1 MPTQAS
7 RLVNDISYL
16 PAILGRMG
24 LSIAEAQDELNQG
37 YVQAV
42 AELVKLL
49 GGIPKAPEKD
59 PADKTTTPPSIDP
72 QIATLLLQLAPSRYQ
87 FSETT
92 FDFNADLAESF
103 SAAASGALRL
113 GTKAVALNAAM
124 SVGFGY
130 DYRAAARISYD
141 FPHWTVRAEAVADS
155 PAWAIIKRAE
165 AWPAHLVVLGAH
177 GHSAL
182 SRFVLGS
189 VSQKALTEVRCSVR
203 IARASRISW
212 ASLLAASNM
221 APGGVSAGTKAAA
234 VSSRQPARSPSSCA
248 RWARSG
254 TI

>member
-37 YVQAV
+37 YVQAI

-49 GGIPKAPEKD
+49 GGIPRQAD
-59 PADKTTTPPSIDP
+59 PKSGETPPPLIDP

-92 FDFNADLAESF
+92 FDFSADLAESF
-103 SAAASGALRL
+103 NAAASGALRL

-130 DYRAAARISYD
+130 DYRAAARITCKLHALPAGKDITSELLTRLVTID
-141 FPHWTVRAEAVADS
+141 QTPLKNLPDAS
-155 PAWAIIKRAE
+155 PARKDTTTLLGNLAESLKQPIKATTTT
-165 AWPAHLVVLGAH
+165 P
-177 GHSAL
+177 
-182 SRFVLGS
+182 
-189 VSQKALTEVRCSVR
+189 
-203 IARASRISW
+203 
-212 ASLLAASNM
+212 
-221 APGGVSAGTKAAA
+221 
-234 VSSRQPARSPSSCA
+234 
-248 RWARSG
+248 
-254 TI
+254 

>member
-1 MPTQAS
+1 MSQQAS

-49 GGIPKAPEKD
+49 GGIPKPGDPKVAP
-59 PADKTTTPPSIDP
+59 SLDP

-92 FDFNADLAESF
+92 FDFSADLAESL
-103 SAAASGALRL
+103 SAAASGELRL

-130 DYRAAARISYD
+130 DYRAAARITCKLHALPAGKD
-141 FPHWTVRAEAVADS
+141 ITGELLTRLAAIDQAPLKDLPNAS
-155 PAWAIIKRAE
+155 PARTDTTK
-165 AWPAHLVVLGAH
+165 L
-177 GHSAL
+177 
-182 SRFVLGS
+182 
-189 VSQKALTEVRCSVR
+189 LTD
-203 IARASRISW
+203 
-212 ASLLAASNM
+212 LAA
-221 APGGVSAGTKAAA
+221 ALKQPIA
-234 VSSRQPARSPSSCA
+234 VPVK
-248 RWARSG
+248 
-254 TI
+254 

>member
-49 GGIPKAPEKD
+49 GGIPKPEAPKPGE
-59 PADKTTTPPSIDP
+59 TTPPPPSIDP

-92 FDFNADLAESF
+92 FDFSADLAESF

-130 DYRAAARISYD
+130 DYRAAARITCKLHALPAGKDITSELLTRLATID
-141 FPHWTVRAEAVADS
+141 KEPLKDLPDAS
-155 PAWAIIKRAE
+155 PARKDTTTLLDNLAK
-165 AWPAHLVVLGAH
+165 
-177 GHSAL
+177 
-182 SRFVLGS
+182 
-189 VSQKALTEVRCSVR
+189 
-203 IARASRISW
+203 
-212 ASLLAASNM
+212 SLQ
-221 APGGVSAGTKAAA
+221 
-234 VSSRQPARSPSSCA
+234 QPITATA
-248 RWARSG
+248 K
-254 TI
+254 

>member
-49 GGIPKAPEKD
+49 GGIPKPEAPKPGE
-59 PADKTTTPPSIDP
+59 TTPPPPSIDP

-92 FDFNADLAESF
+92 FDFSADLAESF
-103 SAAASGALRL
+103 SAAASGALRI

-130 DYRAAARISYD
+130 DYRAAARITCKLHALPAGKDITSELLTRLATID
-141 FPHWTVRAEAVADS
+141 KEPLKDLPDAS
-155 PAWAIIKRAE
+155 PARKDTTT
-165 AWPAHLVVLGAH
+165 L
-177 GHSAL
+177 L
-182 SRFVLGS
+182 SDLA
-189 VSQKALTEVRCSVR
+189 K
-203 IARASRISW
+203 
-212 ASLLAASNM
+212 SLQ
-221 APGGVSAGTKAAA
+221 
-234 VSSRQPARSPSSCA
+234 QPMTATPK
-248 RWARSG
+248 
-254 TI
+254 

>member
-49 GGIPKAPEKD
+49 GGIPKPEAPKPGE
-59 PADKTTTPPSIDP
+59 TTPPPPSIDP

-92 FDFNADLAESF
+92 FDFSADLAESF

-130 DYRAAARISYD
+130 DYRAAARITCKLHALPAGKDITSELLTRLATID
-141 FPHWTVRAEAVADS
+141 QTPLDKLSDAS
-155 PAWAIIKRAE
+155 PARTETTK
-165 AWPAHLVVLGAH
+165 LLGDLA
-177 GHSAL
+177 
-182 SRFVLGS
+182 
-189 VSQKALTEVRCSVR
+189 K
-203 IARASRISW
+203 
-212 ASLLAASNM
+212 SLQ
-221 APGGVSAGTKAAA
+221 
-234 VSSRQPARSPSSCA
+234 QPITATPK
-248 RWARSG
+248 
-254 TI
+254 

>member
-49 GGIPKAPEKD
+49 GGIPKPEATK
-59 PADKTTTPPSIDP
+59 PGETTPPPPSIDP

-92 FDFNADLAESF
+92 FDFSADLAESF

-130 DYRAAARISYD
+130 DYRAAARITCKLHALPAGKDITSELLSRLATID
-141 FPHWTVRAEAVADS
+141 QTPLDKLPDAS
-155 PAWAIIKRAE
+155 PAR
-165 AWPAHLVVLGAH
+165 
-177 GHSAL
+177 
-182 SRFVLGS
+182 
-189 VSQKALTEVRCSVR
+189 TE
-203 IARASRISW
+203 
-212 ASLLAASNM
+212 
-221 APGGVSAGTKAAA
+221 T
-234 VSSRQPARSPSSCA
+234 
-248 RWARSG
+248 
-254 TI
+254 T

>member
-49 GGIPKAPEKD
+49 GGIPKPEAPKPGD
-59 PADKTTTPPSIDP
+59 TTPPQPPIDP

-92 FDFNADLAESF
+92 FDFSADLAESF

-130 DYRAAARISYD
+130 DYRAAARITCKLHALPAGKDITSELLTRLATID
-141 FPHWTVRAEAVADS
+141 QTPLDKLPDAS
-155 PAWAIIKRAE
+155 PARTETTK
-165 AWPAHLVVLGAH
+165 LLGDLAK
-177 GHSAL
+177 SL
-182 SRFVLGS
+182 
-189 VSQKALTEVRCSVR
+189 QQPLT
-203 IARASRISW
+203 AT
-212 ASLLAASNM
+212 
-221 APGGVSAGTKAAA
+221 PK
-234 VSSRQPARSPSSCA
+234 
-248 RWARSG
+248 
-254 TI
+254 

>member
-49 GGIPKAPEKD
+49 GGIPKPEAPKPGE
-59 PADKTTTPPSIDP
+59 TTPPPPSIDP

-92 FDFNADLAESF
+92 FDFSADLAESF

-130 DYRAAARISYD
+130 DYRAAARITCKLHALPAGKDITSELLTRLATID
-141 FPHWTVRAEAVADS
+141 QTPQDKLPDAS
-155 PAWAIIKRAE
+155 PARTETTK
-165 AWPAHLVVLGAH
+165 LLGDLA
-177 GHSAL
+177 
-182 SRFVLGS
+182 
-189 VSQKALTEVRCSVR
+189 K
-203 IARASRISW
+203 
-212 ASLLAASNM
+212 SLQQPLA
-221 APGGVSAGTKAAA
+221 KE
-234 VSSRQPARSPSSCA
+234 
-248 RWARSG
+248 
-254 TI
+254 

>member
-37 YVQAV
+37 YVQAI

-49 GGIPKAPEKD
+49 GGIPKPEAPKPGE
-59 PADKTTTPPSIDP
+59 TTPPPPSIDP

-92 FDFNADLAESF
+92 FDFSADLAESF

-130 DYRAAARISYD
+130 DYRAAARITCKLHALPAGKDITSELLTRLATID
-141 FPHWTVRAEAVADS
+141 QTPLDKLPDAS
-155 PAWAIIKRAE
+155 PARTETTK
-165 AWPAHLVVLGAH
+165 LLGDLA
-177 GHSAL
+177 
-182 SRFVLGS
+182 
-189 VSQKALTEVRCSVR
+189 K
-203 IARASRISW
+203 
-212 ASLLAASNM
+212 SLQ
-221 APGGVSAGTKAAA
+221 
-234 VSSRQPARSPSSCA
+234 QPI
-248 RWARSG
+248 
-254 TI
+254 TNKQE

>member
-49 GGIPKAPEKD
+49 GGIPKPEATK
-59 PADKTTTPPSIDP
+59 PGETTPPPPSIDP

-92 FDFNADLAESF
+92 FDFSADLAESF

-130 DYRAAARISYD
+130 DYRAAARITCKLHALPAGKDITSELLTRLATID
-141 FPHWTVRAEAVADS
+141 KEPLKDLPDAS
-155 PAWAIIKRAE
+155 PARKDTTTLLDNLAK
-165 AWPAHLVVLGAH
+165 
-177 GHSAL
+177 
-182 SRFVLGS
+182 
-189 VSQKALTEVRCSVR
+189 
-203 IARASRISW
+203 
-212 ASLLAASNM
+212 SLQQPLA
-221 APGGVSAGTKAAA
+221 KE
-234 VSSRQPARSPSSCA
+234 
-248 RWARSG
+248 
-254 TI
+254 

>member
-59 PADKTTTPPSIDP
+59 PADKTTTPPPPIDP

-92 FDFNADLAESF
+92 FDFSADLAESF

-130 DYRAAARISYD
+130 DYRAAARITCKLHALPAGKDITSELLTRLATID
-141 FPHWTVRAEAVADS
+141 QTPLDKLPDAS
-155 PAWAIIKRAE
+155 PARTETTK
-165 AWPAHLVVLGAH
+165 LLGDLA
-177 GHSAL
+177 
-182 SRFVLGS
+182 
-189 VSQKALTEVRCSVR
+189 K
-203 IARASRISW
+203 
-212 ASLLAASNM
+212 SLQQPLA
-221 APGGVSAGTKAAA
+221 KE
-234 VSSRQPARSPSSCA
+234 
-248 RWARSG
+248 
-254 TI
+254 

>member
-49 GGIPKAPEKD
+49 GGIPKPPEKD
-59 PADKTTTPPSIDP
+59 TDGKPTTQPPIDP

-92 FDFNADLAESF
+92 FDFSADLAESF

-130 DYRAAARISYD
+130 DYRAAARITCKLHALPAGKDITSELLTRLATID
-141 FPHWTVRAEAVADS
+141 KEPLKDLPDAS
-155 PAWAIIKRAE
+155 PARKDTTT
-165 AWPAHLVVLGAH
+165 L
-177 GHSAL
+177 L
-182 SRFVLGS
+182 SDLA
-189 VSQKALTEVRCSVR
+189 K
-203 IARASRISW
+203 
-212 ASLLAASNM
+212 SLQ
-221 APGGVSAGTKAAA
+221 
-234 VSSRQPARSPSSCA
+234 QPMTATPK
-248 RWARSG
+248 
-254 TI
+254 

>member
-59 PADKTTTPPSIDP
+59 ADGKPTTTTPPPPIDP

-92 FDFNADLAESF
+92 FDFSADLAESF

-130 DYRAAARISYD
+130 DYRAAARITCKLHALPAGKDITSELLTRLATID
-141 FPHWTVRAEAVADS
+141 QTPLDKLPDAS
-155 PAWAIIKRAE
+155 PARTETTK
-165 AWPAHLVVLGAH
+165 LLGDLA
-177 GHSAL
+177 
-182 SRFVLGS
+182 
-189 VSQKALTEVRCSVR
+189 K
-203 IARASRISW
+203 
-212 ASLLAASNM
+212 SLQ
-221 APGGVSAGTKAAA
+221 
-234 VSSRQPARSPSSCA
+234 QPITATPK
-248 RWARSG
+248 
-254 TI
+254 

>member
-37 YVQAV
+37 YVQAI

-59 PADKTTTPPSIDP
+59 ADGKPTTTTPPPPIDP

-92 FDFNADLAESF
+92 FDFSADLAESF

-130 DYRAAARISYD
+130 DYRAAARITCKLHALPAGKDITSELLTRLATID
-141 FPHWTVRAEAVADS
+141 KEPLKDLPDAS
-155 PAWAIIKRAE
+155 PARKDTTT
-165 AWPAHLVVLGAH
+165 L
-177 GHSAL
+177 L
-182 SRFVLGS
+182 SDLA
-189 VSQKALTEVRCSVR
+189 K
-203 IARASRISW
+203 
-212 ASLLAASNM
+212 SL
-221 APGGVSAGTKAAA
+221 
-234 VSSRQPARSPSSCA
+234 Q
-248 RWARSG
+248 
-254 TI
+254 

>member
-49 GGIPKAPEKD
+49 GGIPKPEAPKPGE
-59 PADKTTTPPSIDP
+59 TTPPPPSIDP

-92 FDFNADLAESF
+92 FDFSADLAESF

-130 DYRAAARISYD
+130 DYRAAARITCKLHALPAGKDITSELLTRLATID
-141 FPHWTVRAEAVADS
+141 QTPLDKLPDAS
-155 PAWAIIKRAE
+155 PARTETTK
-165 AWPAHLVVLGAH
+165 LLGDLA
-177 GHSAL
+177 
-182 SRFVLGS
+182 
-189 VSQKALTEVRCSVR
+189 K
-203 IARASRISW
+203 
-212 ASLLAASNM
+212 SLQQPLA
-221 APGGVSAGTKAAA
+221 KE
-234 VSSRQPARSPSSCA
+234 
-248 RWARSG
+248 
-254 TI
+254 

>member
-59 PADKTTTPPSIDP
+59 ADGKPTTTTPPPPIDP

-92 FDFNADLAESF
+92 FDFSADLAESF

-130 DYRAAARISYD
+130 DYRAAARI
-141 FPHWTVRAEAVADS
+141 TC
-155 PAWAIIKRAE
+155 
-165 AWPAHLVVLGAH
+165 
-177 GHSAL
+177 
-182 SRFVLGS
+182 
-189 VSQKALTEVRCSVR
+189 Q
-203 IARASRISW
+203 
-212 ASLLAASNM
+212 
-221 APGGVSAGTKAAA
+221 
-234 VSSRQPARSPSSCA
+234 
-248 RWARSG
+248 
-254 TI
+254 

>member
-49 GGIPKAPEKD
+49 GGIPKPEAPKPGE
-59 PADKTTTPPSIDP
+59 TTPPPPSIDP

-92 FDFNADLAESF
+92 FDFSADLAESF

-130 DYRAAARISYD
+130 DYRAAARITCKLHALPAGKDITSELLTRLATID
-141 FPHWTVRAEAVADS
+141 KEPLKDLPDAS
-155 PAWAIIKRAE
+155 PARKDTTTLLDNLAK
-165 AWPAHLVVLGAH
+165 
-177 GHSAL
+177 
-182 SRFVLGS
+182 
-189 VSQKALTEVRCSVR
+189 
-203 IARASRISW
+203 
-212 ASLLAASNM
+212 SLQQPLA
-221 APGGVSAGTKAAA
+221 KE
-234 VSSRQPARSPSSCA
+234 
-248 RWARSG
+248 
-254 TI
+254 

>member
-59 PADKTTTPPSIDP
+59 PADKTTTPPPPIDP

-92 FDFNADLAESF
+92 FDFSADLAESF

-130 DYRAAARISYD
+130 DYRAAARITCKLHALPAGKDITSELLTRLATID
-141 FPHWTVRAEAVADS
+141 QTPLKNLPDAS
-155 PAWAIIKRAE
+155 PARKDTTTLLGNLAESLKQPIKATTTN
-165 AWPAHLVVLGAH
+165 P
-177 GHSAL
+177 
-182 SRFVLGS
+182 
-189 VSQKALTEVRCSVR
+189 
-203 IARASRISW
+203 
-212 ASLLAASNM
+212 
-221 APGGVSAGTKAAA
+221 
-234 VSSRQPARSPSSCA
+234 
-248 RWARSG
+248 
-254 TI
+254 